1 MLIIRRAFE
10 NQLSLSPFDS
20 ANIIHKK
27 ALVKSFKVNFFTYFL
42 QENQII

>member
-1 MLIIRRAFE
+1 MFIIRRILE
-10 NQLSLSPFDS
+10 NLLSLSPFDS

-27 ALVKSFKVNFFTYFL
+27 ALVKSFEVKFFTYFL